1 MATIFTRILD
11 GELPG
16 EFVWRDDRC
25 GVFLALGPLQPGHA
39 LVVPV
44 VEVDHWLDLDPE
56 LVAHLFGVAQ
66 VIGQAQMAAFSPARI
81 GLIVA
86 GLEVPHTHLH
96 VIPIHTEADLDFANA
111 DHGAGPDALVAP
123 AAAIRAALRAAG
135 RGEVA
140 GD

>member
-11 GELPG
+11 GDLPG
-16 EFVWRDDRC
+16 EHVWRDDRC

-44 VEVDHWLDLDPE
+44 AEVDHWLDLEPD

-66 VIGQAQMAAFSPARI
+66 VIGQAQMSAFSPARI

-86 GLEVPHTHLH
+86 GLEVPHAHLH
-96 VIPIHTEADLDFANA
+96 VIPIRHEADLDFANA
-111 DHGAGPDALVAP
+111 DRSAGPDDLVAP
-123 AAAIRAALRAAG
+123 AAAIREALRAAG
-135 RGEVA
+135 RPEVA
-140 GD
+140 GG

>member
-25 GVFLALGPLQPGHA
+25 GVFLALGPLRPGHA
-39 LVVPV
+39 LVVPLA
-44 VEVDHWLDLDPE
+44 EVDHWLDLDPD
-56 LVAHLFGVAQ
+56 LVGHLFGVAQ
-66 VIGQAQMAAFSPARI
+66 VIGQAQMAAFSPTRI

-96 VIPIHTEADLDFANA
+96 VIPIPTESDLDFANA
-111 DHGAGPDALVAP
+111 DHGAGPEALVAP
-123 AAAIRAALRAAG
+123 AAAIRSALRVAG
-135 RGEVA
+135 RAEVA

>member
-25 GVFLALGPLQPGHA
+25 GVFLALGPLRPGHA

-44 VEVDHWLDLDPE
+44 AEVDHWLDLPPE
-56 LVAHLFGVAQ
+56 LVAHLFQVAQ
-66 VIGQAQMAAFSPARI
+66 VIGEAQMVAFSPTRI

-86 GLEVPHTHLH
+86 GLEVPHTHVH
-96 VIPIHTEADLDFANA
+96 VIPIRDEADLDFANA
-111 DHGAGPDALVAP
+111 SRDEDPQALADAAE
-123 AAAIRAALRAAG
+123 AIRVALRAAG
-135 RGEVA
+135 RTEVA
-140 GD
+140 TA